1 MTSEYHSSFQDVFV
15 VILLFGLVPSL
26 IYEDTFAQLQV
37 QPMSMSMSA
46 FPRQEDNVD
55 IHNGIKVNV

>member
-37 QPMSMSMSA
+37 QPMSMSA
-46 FPRQEDNVD
+46 FPRQEDNAD

>member
-26 IYEDTFAQLQV
+26 ICEDICSTPGSTDVFV
-37 QPMSMSMSA
+37 CFSST
-46 FPRQEDNVD
+46 RR
-55 IHNGIKVNV
+55 